1 MYTQCYSRNLTKTL
15 KCFNV
20 NIIEN
25 VFRSPFNIILDARFG
40 GLRSCLKCEKDVHT
54 YFHSYNLSKWE

>member
-1 MYTQCYSRNLTKTL
+1 MYLQCYSRNLTKTL

-20 NIIEN
+20 NIEN

-40 GLRSCLKCEKDVHT
+40 GLRSCLKFEKDVPT
-54 YFHSYNLSKWE
+54 YFV